1 MCLIAFAVDT
11 HPKYKLIL
19 AANRDEF
26 YERPTKVADFW
37 SDHTEILGG
46 RDVRANGTWMAV
58 NRAGRFSAVTNFR
71 DLKNINPNAKSRGE
85 LPVNFL
91 LENVSSHEYL
101 EGIHRE
107 AKEYN
112 GFNLLIYEN
121 GKVFHYSNYEGKINE
136 LESGIYGLSNA
147 LLDTPWPKV
156 KRLKQ
161 QFQQVIGGDFSHED
175 LLSLLVDPE
184 LAADEELP
192 DTGVGHDMEK
202 MLSAICIKSDNYGT
216 CCSSILT
223 ISDEGELKFT
233 ERSYAV
239 GNREAGEVSYQFQ
252 V

>member
-1 MCLIAFAVDT
+1 
-11 HPKYKLIL
+11 
-19 AANRDEF
+19 
-26 YERPTKVADFW
+26 
-37 SDHTEILGG
+37 G

-58 NRAGRFSAVTNFR
+58 NKAGRFSAVTNFR

-101 EGIHRE
+101 GGIHKE
-107 AKEYN
+107 AKAYN
-112 GFNLLIYEN
+112 GFNLLTYEN

-161 QFQQVIGGDFSHED
+161 QFQRVIGGDFSHED
-175 LLSLLVDPE
+175 LLSLLVDPA
-184 LAADEELP
+184 LASDEELP

-202 MLSAICIKSDNYGT
+202 MLSAICIKSENYGT
-216 CCSSILT
+216 CCSTVLT
-223 ISDEGELKFT
+223 ISNEGELKFT

-239 GNREAGEVSYQFQ
+239 GNREVGEVSYQLQ
-252 V
+252 I